1 MSTDLIQRCFFLL
14 GPTAVGKTELAVA
27 LAERVGGEILGADA
41 YQIYQGLD
49 ILSAKPSR
57 EIRARVRHHLI
68 DEVPLTQAFDVAQYR
83 ALAMPRIAEIL
94 SRGRVPIVCGGNG
107 MYLRALTHGLADL
120 PPADPALRAELE
132 REPLPMLVER
142 LRQLDPEAEVD
153 EKNPRRVIRALEI
166 CLRTGRP
173 FSAQRAEWEH
183 EPILHGAIL
192 IRPREQML
200 ERIATRTL
208 AMFAAGVVEEVAAV
222 DEVGPTAGQMLG
234 LREIRTLL
242 AGESTREQTIEAIT
256 TATRR
261 YAKRQLTWF
270 RRERAYT
277 WLDLSQTAHPLED
290 LIKLLPP
297 HRPPPDKA

>member
-14 GPTAVGKTELAVA
+14 GPTAVGKTDLAVT
-27 LAERVGGEILGADA
+27 LAEQVGGEILGADA
-41 YQIYQGLD
+41 YQIYRGLD

-57 EIRARVRHHLI
+57 EIRARVPHHLI
-68 DEVPLTQAFDVAQYR
+68 DEVPLTQSFDVAQYR
-83 ALAMPRIAEIL
+83 ALAMPRIADIL
-94 SRGRVPIVCGGNG
+94 ARGRVPIVCGGNG
-107 MYLRALTHGLADL
+107 MYLRSLTHGLADL

-132 REPLPMLVER
+132 REPLPTLVER
-142 LRQLDPEAEVD
+142 LRQLDPEAAVD

-200 ERIATRTL
+200 ERIAARTL

-222 DEVGPTAGQMLG
+222 SEVGPTAGQMLG
-234 LREIRTLL
+234 LREIRALL
-242 AGESTREQTIEAIT
+242 TGEGTREQAIEAIT

-270 RRERAYT
+270 RRERAYA
-277 WLDLSQTAHPLED
+277 WVDLSQTAHPLDE
-290 LIKLLPP
+290 LAKLLPP
-297 HRPPPDKA
+297 GRG